1 LSIDIIGV
9 LFAIKQSTIYNKRRV
24 FMNSKVVDL
33 LVAQVN
39 KELHS
44 AYLYLGISKYF
55 QVNDMPGF
63 ASWYKVQAREEQE
76 HAMKIYEYLL
86 DNDQDVALGAIAAVS
101 SDYKNALEAVKAAD
115 KHEHYITD
123 EINKIYDAAVS
134 AKDYRTQL
142 FLNWFVTE
150 QEEEEKNSKDMVVK
164 VQMLGDK
171 PKNLYLLD
179 KELGARQ

>member
-1 LSIDIIGV
+1 
-9 LFAIKQSTIYNKRRV
+9 
-24 FMNSKVVDL
+24 MNSKVAEL

-39 KELHS
+39 KEFHS

-55 QVNDMPGF
+55 AQNDLSGF
-63 ASWYKVQAREEQE
+63 ASWYKAQALEEQE

-86 DNDQDVALGAIAAVS
+86 DNDEDVELAAIETVS
-101 SDYKNALEAVKAAD
+101 SDYKTVLEAVKAAD

-142 FLNWFVTE
+142 FLNWFITE
-150 QEEEEKNSKDMVVK
+150 QVEEEKNSKEMITK
-164 VQMLGDK
+164 VQLFGDK

-179 KELGARQ
+179 KELAARK